1 MRRWRGAPMACVLK
15 SGSQEKSLEI
25 GAFMGGVLE
34 PGDVLCLEGPL
45 GTGKTVLVR
54 GLARGRGY
62 RGPVPSPTFTIIN
75 PYPEIGLCHVDAFRL
90 SDADELLDAGIE
102 EYLDGDWVCAVE
114 WAERVRRA
122 LPPRAL
128 EVRLAFGEGDDDR
141 VMDIATAG
149 DWDGRR
155 SRIEAGLSQ
164 YA

>member
-1 MRRWRGAPMACVLK
+1 MAFTLM
-15 SGSQEKSLEI
+15 SGSDQNSSEI
-25 GAFMGGVLE
+25 GAFMASVLE

-62 RGPVPSPTFTIIN
+62 GGPVPSPTFTIIN

-90 SDADELLDAGIE
+90 SGPEELIEAGIE

-114 WAERVRRA
+114 WAQRVRGA
-122 LPPRAL
+122 LPSRAL
-128 EVRLAFGEGDDDR
+128 EVSLAFGDRDDDR
-141 VMDIATAG
+141 LISVAPAG
-149 DWDGRR
+149 QWDGRWLM
-155 SRIEAGLSQ
+155 IETELGR